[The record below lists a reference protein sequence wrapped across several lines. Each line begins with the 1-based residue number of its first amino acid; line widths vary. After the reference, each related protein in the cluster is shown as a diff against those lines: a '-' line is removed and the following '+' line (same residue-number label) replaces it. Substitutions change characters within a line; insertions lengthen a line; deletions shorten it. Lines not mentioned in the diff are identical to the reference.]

1 MWRKKALMSPS
12 GAQPPLLQ
20 DSEQPPPFPS
30 PPSPKAFPLRTLKSY
45 FNTVL
50 STIWN
55 HQFTSIGNSEA
66 LSCLVWL
73 WSNWE
78 FNKESFALK
87 WLAVSLIFSCPN
99 FCWSWQ
105 SPYASAGLPP
115 SPGSNNTFPKIHQFW
130 TYKMGTSDCQKG
142 DPRMGH
148 DYDHDQSQEH
158 QGNILEQTCEAL
170 WNWRDLWK

>member
-20 DSEQPPPFPS
+20 DSEQPLPFPS

-55 HQFTSIGNSEA
+55 HQFTSIGGVDRVHMHWPA
-66 LSCLVWL
+66 FLLP
-73 WSNWE
+73 
-78 FNKESFALK
+78 
-87 WLAVSLIFSCPN
+87 LAVIMGDLISLFLKFIRFGRGRHPL
-99 FCWSWQ
+99 
-105 SPYASAGLPP
+105 LP
-115 SPGSNNTFPKIHQFW
+115 